1 VVLPLT
7 ARAPQAR
14 PHAPEVHAPE
24 VHAPEIHARVGRT
37 PAAPACPAPP
47 AALTDGALGGPSRFA
62 APTAADAAA
71 RARAADAN
79 AATVLTGL
87 DAAIAAALETR
98 TAAPL
103 LDRLRRLEARGA
115 AAERDLTA
123 AGRPG
128 EGAARLTAAG
138 PRLAAHARGVAG
150 GLPASAPE
158 RAALER
164 LARRLDDAKVG
175 GTSTTHR
182 AGQPIALEQTQ
193 DRRVPSAALAELTQA
208 LQAQG
213 VAHTIVDVPLEGGGS
228 ALGLRIEPGDEGLG
242 KLAARVKARFGVELL
257 YCPETLAQLGA
268 LGAYDPSTKQVF
280 LDAETIRKGKPT
292 ATGLHELRHAYFDT
306 LRDEGHGT
314 PFDVTLHS
322 RSRAPISRRSEIYRS
337 YQSGEELATWTKDL
351 RAAFGEVTTSDGTP
365 RGAFPWKLHEKL
377 TGTLQLTH
385 QTQDAVGRAVGVID
399 GLLEL
404 EKPRHLRT
412 QLAESRMVTVKDGVV
427 CVDKL
432 GWQAKVPFVRPEE
445 KALLTRLDAA
455 EQALAHVK
463 KSGGFLAPLT
473 HRKQLEAA
481 KLELDGAQRAVL
493 GHVKTRLQALGEHA
507 AGVEA
512 QVTPLATR
520 TRVLALLRN
529 AEYLGPDNRAALL
542 DVAKTLPELTAHVE
556 AWNAKPGDEAAWKAL
571 TADLYGRG
579 FEALRTEGK
588 GTVDRLAIG
597 STRVVHAARGEPKPL
612 R

>member
-1 VVLPLT
+1 MVLPLT
-7 ARAPQAR
+7 VRAPQPRPQPSAPEGLDPRAQLARAPA
-14 PHAPEVHAPE
+14 ASKNSA
-24 VHAPEIHARVGRT
+24 RT
-37 PAAPACPAPP
+37 PPRPAP

-62 APTAADAAA
+62 APTAADEAA
-71 RARAADAN
+71 RTRAADTN
-79 AATVLTGL
+79 AAAVLAGL

-98 TAAPL
+98 AAAPL

-115 AAERDLTA
+115 AAERDLAA

-128 EGAARLTAAG
+128 EGVARLTAGG
-138 PRLAAHARGVAG
+138 PRLAAHARAVAG
-150 GLPASAPE
+150 GLPGSAPE

-164 LARRLDDAKVG
+164 SARRLEGAPPKA
-175 GTSTTHR
+175 R
-182 AGQPIALEQTQ
+182 PLEKPIALEQAQ

-208 LQAQG
+208 LAAQG
-213 VAHTIVDVPLEGGGS
+213 VAHTSVDVPLDGGGS
-228 ALGLRIEPGDEGLG
+228 GLGLRVEPGDKGLG
-242 KLAARVKARFGVELL
+242 KLAARVKERFGVELL

-280 LDAETIRKGKPT
+280 LDAETLRSGKPT
-292 ATGLHELRHAYFDT
+292 ATGLHELRHAHFDK
-306 LRDEGHGT
+306 LRDDGHGT

-322 RSRAPISRRSEIYRS
+322 RSRAPISRRSEIYGS

-351 RAAFGEVTTSDGTP
+351 RAAFAEVRTSDGTP
-365 RGAFPWKLHEKL
+365 RGSFPWKLNEKL
-377 TGTLQLTH
+377 TGTLQLAH
-385 QTQDAVGRAVGVID
+385 QTQDAVNRAVGVVD

-445 KALLTRLDAA
+445 RALLTRLDAA
-455 EQALAHVK
+455 EQALAEVK
-463 KSGGFLAPLT
+463 RSGGFLAPLT
-473 HRKQLEAA
+473 HRRELEAA
-481 KLELDGAQRAVL
+481 KLELDAAQRAVL
-493 GHVKTRLQALGEHA
+493 GHVRTRLLALGEHA

-512 QVTPLATR
+512 KVTPLATR

-529 AEYLGPDNRAALL
+529 AEYLGADNRAALL
-542 DVAKTLPELTAHVE
+542 DVAKTLPELTPHVE
-556 AWNAKPGDEAAWKAL
+556 AWQRQPGDEAAWKAL
-571 TADLYGRG
+571 VTDLYGRG
-579 FEALRTEGK
+579 FEALRGEGK
-588 GTVDRLAIG
+588 VIIEQLAIG
-597 STRVVHAARGEPKPL
+597 STRVVHAARGEPKAL